1 MIKTVNLSGKEIRV
15 EGLDGFNTIV
25 HNLGEDVIYASKNP
39 NIAPEADNV
48 AEIPAGSAKLIS
60 TTNGTV
66 YLLGIGKTELTG
78 QDYDGVNYSSPST
91 AAVIS
96 SGGSTTSDVT
106 KAYVNAQDAL
116 TLEASMSY
124 ADSVVNAA
132 KEDIGQKLTETSDR
146 ITANSENISAL
157 QTEKADKSD
166 VLEWLNT
173 KADKSEVSEALD
185 SAKAYT
191 DEKLG
196 TVNGSIAELQDTKAD
211 KSDIPEVSGGSNT
224 NLLDNWWFL
233 YPVNQRY
240 SHSISTPGYFIDR
253 WMLTS
258 GNASYENGEGLTL
271 NGTMEQKLEQGF
283 GIGLTGKTVTASY
296 LTPDGVKTAAY
307 DNETRTFSITTD
319 TETLIIAAK
328 LEIGT
333 SQTLSRQEDDA
344 WVLNDTPP
352 NYWSE
357 LRKCMA
363 YQVLGEFTTALVD
376 GKTLLVPLPVIMRA
390 SIPTLLDDW
399 KTVDYYDANGNALKN
414 ISAQP
419 WSNMKRTKAGIM
431 FIMSNTSV
439 KSMYFTKGFDA
450 NL

>member
-48 AEIPAGSAKLIS
+48 AEIPPGSAKLIS

-173 KADKSEVSEALD
+173 KADKSEVSDALD

-191 DEKLG
+191 DEKIG
-196 TVNGSIAELQDTKAD
+196 TVNDSITELQDTKAD
-211 KSDIPEVSGGSNT
+211 RSEISTASASNP
-224 NLLDNWWFL
+224 NLLDNWYFAA
-233 YPVNQRY
+233 PINQRNV
-240 SHSISTPGYFIDR
+240 SGTITATGYFIDR

-258 GNASYENGEGLTL
+258 GSVSIVKNQGLTL
-271 NGTMEQKLEQGF
+271 NGTIEQKLETAPVQ
-283 GIGLTGKTVTASY
+283 TATVSY
-296 LTPDGVKTAAY
+296 LTPDGVRTGTYNSSTKTV
-307 DNETRTFSITTD
+307 TITTSED
-319 TETLIIAAK
+319 TLIIAAK
-328 LEIGT
+328 LELGT
-333 SQTLSRQEDDA
+333 NQTIARQEDDS
-344 WVLNDTPP
+344 WVLNDPP
-352 NYWSE
+352 PHPASE
-357 LRKCMA
+357 LAKCQRYLVM
-363 YQVLGEFTTALVD
+363 GEFTSVKID
-376 GKTLLVPLPVIMRA
+376 NVSMFIPLPVVMRKRP
-390 SIPTLLDDW
+390 SYDFTGI
-399 KTVDYYDANGNALKN
+399 DYYDINGNKLTK
-414 ISAQP
+414 ITSQP
-419 WSNMKRTKAGIM
+419 WGNVRQMDTGGLCFA
-431 FIMSNTSV
+431 SV
-439 KSMYFTKGFDA
+439 TDSVASIYGKIICDA
-450 NL
+450 EL

>member
-1 MIKTVNLSGKEIRV
+1 MIKTVNLSGRETRV

-48 AEIPAGSAKLIS
+48 AEIPPGSAKLIS

-157 QTEKADKSD
+157 QTEKVDKSD
-166 VLEWLNT
+166 MLEWLNT
-173 KADKSEVSEALD
+173 KADKSEVSDALD

-191 DEKLG
+191 DEKLV
-196 TVNGSIAELQDTKAD
+196 TVNDSIAELQDTKAD
-211 KSDIPEVSGGSNT
+211 KSDIPEASVSSNP
-224 NLLDNWWFL
+224 NLLDNWYFIT
-233 YPVNQRY
+233 PVNQRNAY
-240 SHSISTPGYFIDR
+240 NTVTKLGYCIDR
-253 WMLTS
+253 WKLTAGS
-258 GNASYENGEGLTL
+258 VNIHKNNGGIIL
-271 NGTMEQKLEQGF
+271 NGTIEQILEKPGPVQ
-283 GIGLTGKTVTASY
+283 TVTASY
-296 LTPDGVKTAAY
+296 LTPDGVKTAKY
-307 DNETRTFSITTD
+307 DSATRTVSITTD
-319 TETLIIAAK
+319 IETLIIAAK
-328 LEIGT
+328 LEVGT
-333 SQTLSRQEDDA
+333 NQTLAHQEDDG
-344 WVLNDTPP
+344 WVLNDAPP
-352 NYWSE
+352 SE
-357 LRKCMA
+357 TAELERCMR
-363 YQVLGEFTTALVD
+363 YQII
-376 GKTLLVPLPVIMRA
+376 GKLQSAQGDAKTILVPLPVPMRD
-390 SIPTLLDDW
+390 IPAVLGGWDNGIS
-399 KTVDYYDANGNALKN
+399 YYDANGASLKN
-414 ISAQP
+414 VTACP
-419 WSNMKRTKAGIM
+419 WSGVKWVGNGIM
-431 FIMSNTSV
+431 FNMTNTSV
-439 KSMYFTKGFDA
+439 RSMYFDDGFDA